1 MGHMVIEIVYLAI
14 TLFFFSFI
22 IQNVKY
28 LKRSIELGD
37 KTCLARAIASIV
49 LGVLVITTLF
59 LKFLLQHNFT
69 L

>member
-1 MGHMVIEIVYLAI
+1 MGHMVIVIVYWAI

-22 IQNVKY
+22 IQNVRY
-28 LKRSIELGD
+28 LKRSIELRD
-37 KTCLARAIASIV
+37 KTCFARAVASIV

-59 LKFLLQHNFT
+59 LKYLFQHNFT